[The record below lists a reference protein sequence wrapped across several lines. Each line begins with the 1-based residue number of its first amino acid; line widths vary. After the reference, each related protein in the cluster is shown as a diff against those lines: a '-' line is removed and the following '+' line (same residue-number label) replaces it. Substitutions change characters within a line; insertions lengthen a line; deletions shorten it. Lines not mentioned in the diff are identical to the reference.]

1 MKISKAAKARLRLMS
16 ASDRKAV
23 EKAARVL
30 ADAECVSYARANAI
44 IRWVKKGGC

>member
-1 MKISKAAKARLRLMS
+1 MKISKGAKARLKLMS

-30 ADAECVSYARANAI
+30 AEAECISSKRAFAI
-44 IRWVKKGGC
+44 IRWSKKGGC